1 MYGLSVSDY
10 LTTTWQKIKN
20 AIIQAPDVPTLA
32 TPLIITL
39 LPALPKQWDAGSIKG
54 ARVRG
59 GISINLHWS
68 EGKLNRASFSV
79 DALIIS
85 RPVKVVYAGKVLHSF
100 TTSPGLRGDIT
111 GL

>member
-1 MYGLSVSDY
+1 M
-10 LTTTWQKIKN
+10 
-20 AIIQAPDVPTLA
+20 PTLA

-39 LPALPKQWDAGSIKG
+39 LPALPKQWDTGSIMG

-68 EGKLNRASFSV
+68 EGKLKRASFSI
-79 DALIIS
+79 DALIVS
-85 RPVKVVYAGKVLHSF
+85 RPVKVVYAGKVLRSF
-100 TTSPGLRGDIT
+100 ETSPGLRGAIT